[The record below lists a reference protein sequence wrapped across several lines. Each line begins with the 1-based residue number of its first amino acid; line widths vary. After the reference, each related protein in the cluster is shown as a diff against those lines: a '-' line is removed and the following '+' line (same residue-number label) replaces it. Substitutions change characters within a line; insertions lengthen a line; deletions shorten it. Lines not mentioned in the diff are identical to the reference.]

1 MNKIICDVCGTDY
14 PETAAQCPICGC
26 ASAGAQT
33 AAGNEVSDAEEKAY
47 TPVKGGRF
55 SKANVRK
62 RLKNSQMYYDP
73 IPEPDPEPEYE
84 DDEIP
89 EEEEEEEDRGSNRG
103 LVIVV
108 AILLLAIVA
117 VATYIAISI
126 FGVGN
131 QSPVSTNKP
140 GTNQNTTT
148 TAPTTDPTTEPTS
161 TTVKVDCEDLNL
173 SDDTIELKGVGATW
187 QLMVTRV
194 PDTTTEQVSF
204 ISSNLDV
211 VKVDNTG
218 CVTATGIG
226 EAFITVSCG
235 EVTKNVPVICI
246 EENTDATDPTDP
258 TENTDPVEVPDDFV
272 LKLNRKDFT
281 LSKAGDTHN
290 LYKGDV
296 PASEITWESLDE
308 TVVTVKDGV
317 VTAVGKGRTQV
328 VAKYGDQE
336 VSCWVSSNAKNTQV
350 TEPTEPT
357 EPSATEPEEEETA
370 SYTLL
375 VNGRVSPYGDE
386 HNAEVTISVDEGFS
400 LTVTDEAGANQS
412 VEWKASKEGICS
424 VNGKTITGESA
435 GKVTLS
441 ATIDGVT
448 LKCVIIVK

>member
-33 AAGNEVSDAEEKAY
+33 AAGNEVADAEEKAAY
-47 TPVKGGRF
+47 VPMKGGRF

-84 DDEIP
+84 DDEMP

-140 GTNQNTTT
+140 GTNQSTTT
-148 TAPTTDPTTEPTS
+148 TAPTTDPTTEPT
-161 TTVKVDCEDLNL
+161 TTTEKVVCEDLNL
-173 SDDTIELKGVGATW
+173 SDASIELKGEGATW

-204 ISSNLDV
+204 VSSDLNV

-235 EVTKNVPVICI
+235 EVTKTVPVTCVD
-246 EENTDATDPTDP
+246 ENTDATEPTDP
-258 TENTDPVEVPDDFV
+258 TENTEPVEVPDGFV

-290 LYKGDV
+290 LYKGEV

-336 VSCWVSSNAKNTQV
+336 VSCWVSSNAKNTQA
-350 TEPTEPT
+350 TEPTEPN
-357 EPSATEPEEEETA
+357 ETEPEEEETA
-370 SYTLL
+370 SYTVL

-386 HNAEVTISVDEGFS
+386 HNAEVSIAVGDEFR
-400 LTVTDEAGANQS
+400 LTVTDQDGANQS
-412 VEWKASKEGICS
+412 VEWNASKEGICS

-441 ATIDGVT
+441 VTIDGVT